1 MHKIQTTKNVW
12 KYENIQLWESENIK
26 LHKYGNI

>member
-1 MHKIQTTKNVW
+1 MQKIQTTKNVW
-12 KYENIQLWESENIK
+12 KYENIQLWEYENIK